1 MSASTCA
8 VTGANG
14 FVGKNLVRR
23 FHALGWRVI
32 ALLRHP
38 GQVAADIE
46 ARRFVLGDPVAP
58 DMLAGVD
65 VLVHT
70 AYDFSMR
77 KWADILR
84 VNVVGSEYLFDAAA
98 RAGVKRQIFISSMAA
113 FEGCRSDYGRGKLAA
128 EDFATIRGGVAI
140 RPGMIYS
147 KESGGIAAQI
157 MTVACKYPVIPMIG
171 RGDYPLYTCHIDDL
185 CDLIIHTARAGELPG
200 GILLAANASPVTL
213 LGLVEAA
220 SDSRSRVILSVPW
233 RWVTAGL
240 WMLERI
246 GLRLAFRS
254 DSVVSL
260 VHSNPAVDFNALKLP
275 VQFRP
280 FLPLSDYGVFG

>member
-1 MSASTCA
+1 MSGSTCA

-14 FVGKNLVRR
+14 FVGNNVVRR
-23 FHALGWRVI
+23 FQVLGWRVI
-32 ALLRHP
+32 ALLRQP
-38 GQVAADIE
+38 ERVAAADIE
-46 ARRFVLGDPVAP
+46 ARRFVLGDPVGP
-58 DMLAGVD
+58 DLLAGVD
-65 VLVHT
+65 VLVHA
-70 AYDFSMR
+70 AYDFSLR
-77 KWADILR
+77 NWANICR

-147 KESGGIAAQI
+147 KENGGIAAQI

-220 SDSRSRVILSVPW
+220 SEGRSRVILSVPW
-233 RWVTAGL
+233 RWVAAGL

-260 VHSNPAVDFNALKLP
+260 VHSNPGVDFNAIKLP

-280 FLPLSDYGVFG
+280 FLPL